1 MRTALIAATMAAV
14 TIPAAPALALPT
26 SAPAP
31 VAGAFVDLLTPA
43 NTTESADAFQQ
54 RRYYYR
60 DGVRYWRGNNGRYYC
75 KKRNGTT
82 GLLIGG
88 AAGAL
93 VGRAIDGGRN
103 NTTGTILGAAGGAL
117 LGREVERSRGRARCR

>member
-1 MRTALIAATMAAV
+1 MRNTLIAATLVAV
-14 TIPAAPALALPT
+14 ALPAAPALAMPLA
-26 SAPAP
+26 APAP
-31 VAGAFVDLLTPA
+31 AAQHLNLTLPA
-43 NTTESADAFQQ
+43 NTTESAEAFQQ

-60 DGVRYWRGNNGRYYC
+60 DGVRYWRGSNGRYYC

-117 LGREVERSRGRARCR
+117 LGREVERSRSRARCR

>member
-1 MRTALIAATMAAV
+1 MRNFIFAAAMSAIA
-14 TIPAAPALALPT
+14 IPAAPALALPI

-31 VAGAFVDLLTPA
+31 TSAFIDLTMPA
-43 NTTESADAFQQ
+43 STTESADAFQQ
-54 RRYYYR
+54 RRYYNR
-60 DGVRYWRGNNGRYYC
+60 DGVRYWRGSNGRYYC

-82 GLLIGG
+82 GLLVGG

-93 VGRAIDGGRN
+93 IGRAVDGGRN

-117 LGREVERSRGRARCR
+117 LGREVERSSGRARCR